1 MIVRSRNHRRAKF
14 NSQRLQDSCGTV
26 QCHAVVFVAFIT
38 RNLGF
43 VDAQFL
49 GELSLSQASCDPSR
63 NQELAHALKVPDPI
77 EYPAFEPL
85 VALDLVL
92 KLEVKGLDRIAVIA
106 QVDNRLAPS

>member
-1 MIVRSRNHRRAKF
+1 
-14 NSQRLQDSCGTV
+14 
-26 QCHAVVFVAFIT
+26 
-38 RNLGF
+38 
-43 VDAQFL
+43 
-49 GELSLSQASCDPSR
+49 
-63 NQELAHALKVPDPI
+63 LAHALKVPDPI